1 MLADKLTKVFAAV
14 LLLAAA
20 GCGGGEEGAEAI
32 DADDAGVGQD
42 AGFEVLVDT
51 AATPPG
57 GGPGMGAGAAGTDT
71 AAGAPR

>member
-1 MLADKLTKVFAAV
+1 MLADKLTVVFAS
-14 LLLAAA
+14 LLLLGAAA
-20 GCGGGEEGAEAI
+20 CGGGEEGAEAI

-51 AATPPG
+51 AATPAG
-57 GGPGMGAGAAGTDT
+57 GAPGMNAGAGGDT